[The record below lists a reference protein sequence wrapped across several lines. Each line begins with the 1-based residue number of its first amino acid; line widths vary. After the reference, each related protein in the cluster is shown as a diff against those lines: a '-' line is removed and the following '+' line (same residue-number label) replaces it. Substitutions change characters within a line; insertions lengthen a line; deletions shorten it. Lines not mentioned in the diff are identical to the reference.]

1 MIEILSTA
9 EMAEADRLTIAGGT
23 AGPTLMENAG
33 KAVAQAVA
41 GRQSAGGRVVVL
53 AGPGNNGGDGFVAA
67 RLLVER
73 GYAVTVLLA
82 GAPDKLKGDAAA
94 AAKAWDRSVTAAKP
108 DELAG
113 ADIIVDALFGAGLNR
128 PVSGLAQAMIE
139 AVNAQAAPVVAVDL
153 PSGINGTTGAVMG
166 AAIKAQQ
173 TVTFFRK
180 KPGHLL
186 MPGRAHCGK
195 VSVAPIGIPPTVLDR
210 IHPLTFENVPVLWR
224 AKFSVPRAQGHK
236 YDRGHAV
243 VISGPSWS
251 TGAARLAARGALRAG
266 AGLVTIASPRD
277 ALAVNAA
284 ANLAIMVRPVDGA
297 AELARFLADPRL
309 NAVAVGPGLGVSDA
323 TCELVLAALSG
334 DRAVVLDA
342 DAITSFAKSP
352 QRLAAAIKAR
362 GETATL
368 LTPHEGEFS
377 RYFNVLDADTKVG
390 SKLERARRAAVLIGA
405 VVLLKGPD
413 TVVAAPDG
421 RASIAANAPAFLA
434 TAGAGDV
441 LTGVTAG
448 LLAQGMPAF
457 EAASAA
463 VWLHG
468 EAACAFG
475 LGLIAEDLP
484 EQLPGVYRTLFG

>member
-1 MIEILSTA
+1 MIEVLNNA
-9 EMAEADRLTIAGGT
+9 EMAEADRLTIAGGMT
-23 AGPTLMENAG
+23 GFTLMENAG
-33 KAVAQAVA
+33 EAVAQAVCA
-41 GRQSAGGRVVVL
+41 RQSPGARVAVL

-67 RLLVER
+67 RLLAER
-73 GYAVTVLLA
+73 GYAVVAMLV
-82 GAPDKLKGDAAA
+82 GAVDKLEGDAAT
-94 AAKAWDRSVTAAKP
+94 AAKAWGRGIAAAKP
-108 DELAG
+108 EELTG
-113 ADIIVDALFGAGLNR
+113 ADIVIDALFGAGLDR
-128 PVSGLAQAMIE
+128 PVSGLALAMIE
-139 AVNAQAAPVVAVDL
+139 AVNAQAAPVIAVDL

-166 AAIKAQQ
+166 AAINAAQ
-173 TVTFFRK
+173 TVTFFRQ

-186 MPGRAHCGK
+186 MPGRAYCGK
-195 VSVAPIGIPPTVLDR
+195 VSVAPIGIRNTVLAHIGPR
-210 IHPLTFENVPVLWR
+210 TFENVPELWR
-224 AKFSVPRAQGHK
+224 DEFPIPRAQGHK

-243 VISGPSWS
+243 VVSGPSWS
-251 TGAARLAARGALRAG
+251 TGAGRLAARGALRAG
-266 AGLVTIASPRD
+266 AGLVTIASPRE

-284 ANLAIMVRPVDGA
+284 GNLAIMVRPVDGA

-309 NAVAVGPGLGVSDA
+309 NALAIGPGLGVNDA
-323 TCELVLAALSG
+323 TCELVLAALAG
-334 DRAVVLDA
+334 ERAVVLDA

-352 QRLAAAIKAR
+352 QRLAAAVRAR
-362 GETATL
+362 GEKTTI

-377 RYFNVLDADTKVG
+377 RYFFVLDADTKAG
-390 SKLERARRAAVLIGA
+390 SKLERARRAAASIGA

-413 TVVAAPDG
+413 TVVAAADG

-441 LTGVTAG
+441 LTGITAG

-457 EAASAA
+457 EAGCAA

-484 EQLPGVYRTLFG
+484 EQLPSVYRALLG